1 MPAKSPETSKAVAEK
16 LIELGQ
22 RIRAHRKSLRVSV
35 VAAAESAG
43 MSRVTLH
50 RIERG
55 EPSVTMGAYLNA
67 MTVLR
72 MELSVEARSDSDSDS
87 DARPNAGIE
96 DSPGWIPARIN
107 LENYPQLKQLAWQL
121 QGSTQL
127 KPAEALGIY
136 ERNWRHVDTLA
147 LETRERNLIDALR
160 QAFGDALAA
169 LGRKVGL
176 ANEDF
181 EVFQQ
186 VSDKTPAEPPRFE

>member
-1 MPAKSPETSKAVAEK
+1 MSIMRITMPAKSPETSKAVAEK

-87 DARPNAGIE
+87 DA
-96 DSPGWIPARIN
+96 S
-107 LENYPQLKQLAWQL
+107 
-121 QGSTQL
+121 
-127 KPAEALGIY
+127 
-136 ERNWRHVDTLA
+136 ER
-147 LETRERNLIDALR
+147 RN
-160 QAFGDALAA
+160 
-169 LGRKVGL
+169 
-176 ANEDF
+176 
-181 EVFQQ
+181 
-186 VSDKTPAEPPRFE
+186 